1 METFTSTGTT
11 TSTAAG
17 LWVNPPALGTST
29 GTGYLS
35 SVTVPSSPNN
45 TVSFSAPVSFS
56 NAINF
61 TQATPKQIMQNKVAI
76 FKVTRDK
83 FNSITN
89 AEFIKELWVE
99 TKNGQSVDF
108 QVARDK
114 DLADYEMS
122 DLSIRT
128 IYSVTF

>member
-1 METFTSTGTT
+1 MATFTSTGTAT
-11 TSTAAG
+11 G
-17 LWVNPPALGTST
+17 LWVNPLSGGGTSIGTTYPSLVT
-29 GTGYLS
+29 G
-35 SVTVPSSPNN
+35 PSIPNS
-45 TVSFSAPVSFS
+45 TVSFNTP
-56 NAINF
+56 INF
-61 TQATPKQIMQNKVAI
+61 TQATSNQIMQNKVAV

-114 DLADYEMS
+114 DLAEYEMS

-128 IYSVTF
+128 IYTVTF

>member
-1 METFTSTGTT
+1 METFTSTGTAT
-11 TSTAAG
+11 G
-17 LWVNPPALGTST
+17 LWVHPLSGGATSIGTTYPSST
-29 GTGYLS
+29 TI
-35 SVTVPSSPNN
+35 PSSPNN

-61 TQATPKQIMQNKVAI
+61 TQATSKQIMQNKVAV

-83 FNSITN
+83 DEKITN

-128 IYSVTF
+128 IYTVTF

>member
-1 METFTSTGTT
+1 MEPHTFTTTGTLSGNSSTYLTDFRISSGT
-11 TSTAAG
+11 TASPHS
-17 LWVNPPALGTST
+17 LSISNP
-29 GTGYLS
+29 
-35 SVTVPSSPNN
+35 
-45 TVSFSAPVSFS
+45 
-56 NAINF
+56 INF
-61 TQATPKQIMQNKVAI
+61 TQATSKQIMQNKVAV

-83 FNSITN
+83 DERITN

-128 IYSVTF
+128 IYTVTF

>member
-1 METFTSTGTT
+1 METFTTTGTSGTLSYLSGT
-11 TSTAAG
+11 TYSGTGGIGIAQPN
-17 LWVNPPALGTST
+17 VALGTYHQAP
-29 GTGYLS
+29 GA
-35 SVTVPSSPNN
+35 
-45 TVSFSAPVSFS
+45 VSFNTP
-56 NAINF
+56 ITF
-61 TQATPKQIMQNKVAI
+61 TQSTSKQIMQNKVAV
-76 FKVTRDK
+76 FKVTRDEDDK
-83 FNSITN
+83 ITK

>member
-1 METFTSTGTT
+1 MEPHPLASAGTLSYLSGTTYSGTGGIGITQPTTTLGTYQQAPGAVSFNTPITFTQST
-11 TSTAAG
+11 S
-17 LWVNPPALGTST
+17 
-29 GTGYLS
+29 
-35 SVTVPSSPNN
+35 
-45 TVSFSAPVSFS
+45 
-56 NAINF
+56 
-61 TQATPKQIMQNKVAI
+61 KQIMQNKVAV
-76 FKVTRDK
+76 FKVTRDE
-83 FNSITN
+83 FETITKT
-89 AEFIKELWVE
+89 EFIKELWVE

>member
-1 METFTSTGTT
+1 METLTIGTP
-11 TSTAAG
+11 AG
-17 LWVNPPALGTST
+17 LWTNASSGTAYIPTIST
-29 GTGYLS
+29 GQA
-35 SVTVPSSPNN
+35 SPNN

-61 TQATPKQIMQNKVAI
+61 TQATSKQIMQNKVAV

-83 FNSITN
+83 DERITN

-128 IYSVTF
+128 IYTVTF

>member
-1 METFTSTGTT
+1 METITS

-17 LWVNPPALGTST
+17 LWVNPPALLGTST

-35 SVTVPSSPNN
+35 SGTVPSSPNN
-45 TVSFSAPVSFS
+45 TVSFLNP
-56 NAINF
+56 INF
-61 TQATPKQIMQNKVAI
+61 TQSTSKQIMQNKVAV

-128 IYSVTF
+128 IYTVTF

>member
-1 METFTSTGTT
+1 METFTSTGTST
-11 TSTAAG
+11 PYIPTS
-17 LWVNPPALGTST
+17 GTDFRMFSSGTPVST
-29 GTGYLS
+29 
-35 SVTVPSSPNN
+35 N
-45 TVSFSAPVSFS
+45 TVSFSNP
-56 NAINF
+56 ITF
-61 TQATPKQIMQNKVAI
+61 TQSTSKQIMQNKVAV
-76 FKVTRDK
+76 FKVTRDEDEK
-83 FNSITN
+83 ITKT
-89 AEFIKELWVE
+89 EFIKELWVE

>member
-1 METFTSTGTT
+1 METFTTTGTAT
-11 TSTAAG
+11 G
-17 LWVNPPALGTST
+17 LWVNSLSGAGNVGMGTT
-29 GTGYLS
+29 CPS
-35 SVTVPSSPNN
+35 SVTTPSTPNN
-45 TVSFSAPVSFS
+45 TVSFLNP
-56 NAINF
+56 INF
-61 TQATPKQIMQNKVAI
+61 TQATSKQIMQNKVAV

-83 FNSITN
+83 DERITN

-128 IYSVTF
+128 IYTVTF

>member
-1 METFTSTGTT
+1 METFTSTA
-11 TSTAAG
+11 TATG
-17 LWVNPPALGTST
+17 LWVHPLSGGGTSI
-29 GTGYLS
+29 GTTYPS
-35 SVTVPSSPNN
+35 STTFPSSPNN
-45 TVSFSAPVSFS
+45 TVSFNAP
-56 NAINF
+56 INF
-61 TQATPKQIMQNKVAI
+61 TQATSKQIMQNKVAV

-83 FNSITN
+83 DERITN

-128 IYSVTF
+128 IYTVTF

>member
-1 METFTSTGTT
+1 MEPQAFTTTGTLSGSPSTYLTDFRISSGT
-11 TSTAAG
+11 TASPHS
-17 LWVNPPALGTST
+17 LSLSNP
-29 GTGYLS
+29 
-35 SVTVPSSPNN
+35 
-45 TVSFSAPVSFS
+45 
-56 NAINF
+56 INF
-61 TQATPKQIMQNKVAI
+61 TQSTSKQIMQNKVAV
-76 FKVTRDK
+76 FKVTRDEDEK
-83 FNSITN
+83 ITKT
-89 AEFIKELWVE
+89 EFIKELWVE